1 MVSCGRNQTC
11 AGKQRKR
18 SPEVSDPN
26 SSRITIVEGY
36 SSAAARLERR
46 GEFVQTELPSLFADR
61 IEEVFGERLSAR
73 QVVDRIVDDVK
84 AEGDAAVARYT
95 LAFDGQVANGFEVP
109 RDAWHSA
116 WSEIGPELQEALS
129 VTSDRVQRFHERQV
143 RQSWFDPEALGIFGQ
158 IVRPLERVGIY
169 TPGGSAA
176 LPSSLL
182 MTAIPA
188 RVAGVKEILIS
199 APPRHEGGVAPI
211 ILAAAMVAGVDRV
224 FAIGGAQAIAAMAF
238 GTATVP
244 HVDKI
249 LGPGNIFV
257 ALAKQRVFGAVDI
270 DQIAGPTETL
280 LIADHSADV
289 ELVAADMLA
298 QAEHDEQASAI
309 LVTTSPELSAN
320 VAAEL
325 ERQLVTLE
333 RAQIARASLRR
344 NGLIVIVDTLDEAVA
359 LSNSYAPEHL
369 CLLVERPW
377 DLVPRIE
384 HAGGIFI
391 GEQSPEALG
400 DYTAGPSHVMPTGG
414 TARFSSP
421 VNVRDFT
428 KFISVAA
435 ANPDAIRALG
445 PATIALAR
453 AEGLGGHASAIDRR
467 LRRL

>member
-1 MVSCGRNQTC
+1 M
-11 AGKQRKR
+11 
-18 SPEVSDPN
+18 
-26 SSRITIVEGY
+26 VEGY
-36 SSAAARLERR
+36 GAAASRLRRR
-46 GEFVQTELPSLFADR
+46 GEFSQTELSRAFADR
-61 IEEVFGERLSAR
+61 IAEVFGERLTAR
-73 QVVDRIVDDVK
+73 QVVDRIVDDVR
-84 AEGDAAVARYT
+84 AEGDAAVSRYT
-95 LAFDGQVANGFEVP
+95 LAFDGRAPGSVEVP
-109 RDAWHSA
+109 RDAWDAA
-116 WSEIGPELQEALS
+116 WDAVGPELRDALT
-129 VTSDRVQRFHERQV
+129 VAADRVRRFHERQL
-143 RQSWFDPEALGIFGQ
+143 RQSWFHTEDLGVFGQ
-158 IVRPLERVGIY
+158 IVKPLQRIGIY

-182 MTAIPA
+182 MIAIPA
-188 RVAGVKEILIS
+188 RVAGVNEIVIS
-199 APPRHEGGVAPI
+199 APPRHEGGVAPT
-211 ILAAAMVAGVDRV
+211 ILAAAKIAGVDRV

-280 LIADHSADV
+280 LIADDSADV
-289 ELVAADMLA
+289 ELAAADVLA

-309 LVTTSPELSAN
+309 LVTTSRSFAKK
-320 VAAEL
+320 VVTEL
-325 ERQLVTLE
+325 ERQLATLE
-333 RAQIARASLRR
+333 RAEIARTSILR
-344 NGLIVIVDTLDEAVA
+344 NGLIAIVDTLDEAIA

-377 DLVPRIE
+377 DLVPDVE

-414 TARFSSP
+414 TARYSSP
-421 VNVRDFT
+421 VNVGDFV
-428 KFISVAA
+428 KVISVAA
-435 ANPDAIRALG
+435 GNPRAIRTLG

-453 AEGLGGHASAIDRR
+453 AEGLGGHAAAIERR
-467 LRRL
+467 LRRLGRDGS

>member
-1 MVSCGRNQTC
+1 MPDTH
-11 AGKQRKR
+11 
-18 SPEVSDPN
+18 
-26 SSRITIVEGY
+26 SSRISIVEGY
-36 SSAAARLERR
+36 SAAASRLQRR
-46 GEFVQTELPSLFADR
+46 GEFVQTELSPASADR
-61 IEEVFGERLSAR
+61 IVDVFGERLTAR

-84 AEGDAAVARYT
+84 AEGDAAVSRYT
-95 LAFDGQVANGFEVP
+95 LAFDGRAAGSVEVP
-109 RDAWHSA
+109 RDVWDSA
-116 WSEIGPELQEALS
+116 WDAVGPELRKALT
-129 VTSDRVQRFHERQV
+129 VAAERVRQFHERQL
-143 RQSWFDPEALGIFGQ
+143 RQSWFHTEELGIFGQ
-158 IVRPLERVGIY
+158 IVKPLERIGIY

-188 RVAGVKEILIS
+188 RVAGVKDIVIS

-211 ILAAAMVAGVDRV
+211 ILAAAKIADVDRV

-270 DQIAGPTETL
+270 DQIAGPTETM
-280 LIADHSADV
+280 LIADDSADV
-289 ELVAADMLA
+289 EYAAADMLA

-309 LVTTSPELSAN
+309 LVTTSRSF
-320 VAAEL
+320 AAKVVTEL
-325 ERQLVTLE
+325 ERQLATLE
-333 RAQIARASLRR
+333 RAEIARASILR
-344 NGLIVIVDTLDEAVA
+344 NGLIAIVDTLDEAIA

-369 CLLVERPW
+369 CLLVEQPW
-377 DLVPRIE
+377 DLVPNVE

-414 TARFSSP
+414 TARYSSP
-421 VNVRDFT
+421 VNVGDFV
-428 KFISVAA
+428 KVISVVAG
-435 ANPDAIRALG
+435 NSRAIRTLG
-445 PATIALAR
+445 PATIAFAQ

-467 LRRL
+467 LRRLGADGL